1 METMPPEI
9 TLRADGSD
17 RIRLIESIMRPDSIS
32 DGDGGGREEREG
44 GERQALL
51 ISPLWLHQHHQRD
64 DNKIIS
70 IPSEI
75 DAKREKER
83 IKSDQIIIITWM
95 KTKKD
100 RK

>member
-1 METMPPEI
+1 MTMLFI
-9 TLRADGSD
+9 HCRY
-17 RIRLIESIMRPDSIS
+17 
-32 DGDGGGREEREG
+32 
-44 GERQALL
+44 
-51 ISPLWLHQHHQRD
+51 QHHQRD